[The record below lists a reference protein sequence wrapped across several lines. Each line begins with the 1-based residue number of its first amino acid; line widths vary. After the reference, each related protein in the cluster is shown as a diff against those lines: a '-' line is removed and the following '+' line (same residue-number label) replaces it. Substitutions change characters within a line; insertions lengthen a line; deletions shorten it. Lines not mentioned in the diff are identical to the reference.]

1 MLELIKT
8 PTTVLHVIACLFLI
22 LVILI
27 QPGRTGGLS
36 GALGGAGATQIFG
49 GRGAGNLLTKVSWT
63 TATVFFLTSVTLAYL
78 SSSKDESLQQRSQP
92 AAEKPAEKLAAEK
105 PAAPAGAGGAA
116 APAAPPPATPAPA
129 ASK

>member
-8 PTTVLHVIACLFLI
+8 PTTVIHVMACLFLV

-49 GRGAGNLLTKVSWT
+49 GRGAGNLLSRVSWT
-63 TATVFFLTSVTLAYL
+63 TATIFFLTSVTLAYL
-78 SSSKDESLQQRSQP
+78 SSSKDESLESRAKAAQSQ
-92 AAEKPAEKLAAEK
+92 KPDAV
-105 PAAPAGAGGAA
+105 
-116 APAAPPPATPAPA
+116 TPAPA
-129 ASK
+129 SSK